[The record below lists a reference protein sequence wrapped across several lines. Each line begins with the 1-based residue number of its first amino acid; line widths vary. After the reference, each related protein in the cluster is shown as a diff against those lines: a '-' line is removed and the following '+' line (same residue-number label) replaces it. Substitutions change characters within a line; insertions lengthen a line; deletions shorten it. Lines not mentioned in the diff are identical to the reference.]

1 MPGFIVHLGATV
13 TCSHG
18 APAQPTSVI
27 PRVLVSGQPIVTL
40 PIHYV
45 IAGCPQAAVPAP
57 FCATGQWTITA
68 TRVFA
73 QAQPVVLFD
82 SMSVCA
88 ATGLPMR
95 VVVTQT
101 RVVGT

>member
-1 MPGFIVHLGATV
+1 MPGFIVHLGADV

-18 APAQPTSVI
+18 APATPTSVI
-27 PRVLVSGQPIVTL
+27 PRVLVSGQPIVTM
-40 PIHYV
+40 PIPYV
-45 IAGCPQAAVPAP
+45 IAGCPQAAIPAT
-57 FCATGQWTITA
+57 FCATGQWTTAA

-82 SMSVCA
+82 SMSNCA

-101 RVVGT
+101 RVAGE

>member
-13 TCSHG
+13 MCSHG

-27 PRVLVSGQPIVTL
+27 PRVLVSGQPIVTM
-40 PIHYV
+40 PIPYA

-82 SMSVCA
+82 SQSVCA

>member
-1 MPGFIVHLGATV
+1 MPGFIVHIGASV
-13 TCSHG
+13 ICSHG
-18 APAQPTSVI
+18 APAQPTSAI
-27 PRVLVSGQPIVTL
+27 PRVLVSGQPVVTL
-40 PIHYV
+40 PIPYV

-57 FCATGQWTITA
+57 FCATGQWTLVA

-82 SMSVCA
+82 SQSTCV

-95 VVVTQT
+95 VVTTQT